1 MASMGQR
8 MVELTM
14 DWWLFLV
21 HLPILSTINHF
32 ACFPNGC
39 PESIFPS
46 HVWWLFSVFSSD
58 SPRCDL
64 ILTTFTPHLDYFMDS
79 ALGNIII
86 LHQISCLWAPQPS
99 LTKVLLEFTWGEN
112 CHEPLKVLSQP
123 PSESPS
129 FSNIYSICDT
139 ITPECG
145 RT

>member
-14 DWWLFLV
+14 GWWLFLV

-39 PESIFPS
+39 PEFIFPS
-46 HVWWLFSVFSSD
+46 HVWWLFSVFSPH

-79 ALGNIII
+79 ALCNIII
-86 LHQISCLWAPQPS
+86 LRPDLLFVGSPAFSHQSSIRIYLRRKLPW
-99 LTKVLLEFTWGEN
+99 T
-112 CHEPLKVLSQP
+112 
-123 PSESPS
+123 SESIVTAP
-129 FSNIYSICDT
+129 FRVPKLQQHLLYDT